1 MPIPRRRRRIRS
13 SRRRT
18 CTGWPGCGATWMKE
32 HSMVFVGVRMP
43 DTLPTVFLQQ
53 ALRLR
58 REVDV
63 PVPCRGFGVLSDD
76 VLACDLHRIPL
87 DVDPVFLV
95 VNIGPLQT
103 AALTPPLMTAVPEMR
118 LNTLS
123 DFSFCRWWISRM
135 AIPWASAR
143 RFRADRSR

>member
-1 MPIPRRRRRIRS
+1 M
-13 SRRRT
+13 
-18 CTGWPGCGATWMKE
+18 CGATWMKE

-76 VLACDLHRIPL
+76 VLACDLHRIHPAADDRGAGDAVEHVVRFFFL
-87 DVDPVFLV
+87 QMVD
-95 VNIGPLQT
+95 Q
-103 AALTPPLMTAVPEMR
+103 
-118 LNTLS
+118 
-123 DFSFCRWWISRM
+123 
-135 AIPWASAR
+135 
-143 RFRADRSR
+143 